1 MTLLRSLTR
10 RGPFFDLFCQFFLDY
25 DPLVFPFALDPADI
39 PAVAFPAAEIG
50 VKRAVA
56 ELPLPR
62 SPEIPVTVLTCLL
75 YTSVAAG
82 DQGTVDIADVKGFEG
97 DTVVERF
104 IGGQDLASE

>member
-50 VKRAVA
+50 VNAR
-56 ELPLPR
+56 LRNFHSPR
-62 SPEIPVTVLTCLL
+62 SPEIPVTVLTAELEF
-75 YTSVAAG
+75 AAG